1 MKKTIFQHIGG
12 YFGCLKGNARVCIA
26 FHPLWGI
33 PYTFYTYYISLY
45 LKEIGLTD
53 TALGRLMVAGTV
65 ASFLFS
71 FISAPL
77 VDRMGRKRALSTC
90 SAKTSSSPCSP

>member
-1 MKKTIFQHIGG
+1 MKKGFFQRIGN
-12 YFGCLKGNARVCIA
+12 YFSCLKGNARVCIA

-45 LKEIGLTD
+45 LKEVGLND
-53 TALGRLMVAGTV
+53 TALGHLMVAGTI

-71 FISAPL
+71 FVSAPI
-77 VDRMGRKRALSTC
+77 VDRMGRK
-90 SAKTSSSPCSP
+90 SATFVFDLL

>member
-1 MKKTIFQHIGG
+1 MKKGFLKRIGG
-12 YFGCLKGNARVCIA
+12 YFGCLKGNDRVCIA
-26 FHPLWGI
+26 FHPLWGV

-65 ASFLFS
+65 ASFLFRHCRPS
-71 FISAPL
+71 Y
-77 VDRMGRKRALSTC
+77 TC
-90 SAKTSSSPCSP
+90 SPKTSSSRCSP

>member
-1 MKKTIFQHIGG
+1 MKKTILQRIGG

-45 LKEIGLTD
+45 L
-53 TALGRLMVAGTV
+53 R
-65 ASFLFS
+65 
-71 FISAPL
+71 
-77 VDRMGRKRALSTC
+77 
-90 SAKTSSSPCSP
+90 SSIL